1 MVELSAVSGVQRRWV
16 AAVAMVVCGP
26 ALQAQPVAP
35 ELLKPENR
43 TVSESKQFTIF
54 GGTKRERGD
63 LARRAEHVKG
73 AVLRELQ
80 LPDDWKV
87 PILVILTPADG
98 VRLRQAPVFVKIFD
112 AEDAGRKVQ
121 VDVAPGAAADR
132 AALDAGL
139 LRAVMLEQ
147 AVRRQKFEG
156 GRFAE
161 PPGWLTSAMA
171 AVLVRRDAAEDA
183 AVYGAL
189 LEGRGMP
196 RLDKFLAQNADG
208 LKGQAREIHRAQSL
222 ALYQSLVESSGGR
235 SKVVEN
241 LRLADPAKD
250 PLERFGQTW
259 PDLVSDPSK
268 LARVWAVGV
277 ARLASPQR
285 VEFFTASE
293 SASKLGAILSQ
304 VTEGSGVEDGTAM
317 LTDMARTPEG
327 RFRLDAAAADLRR
340 LGFRAHPL
348 YAALVEEY
356 RLMFEDLSRKRRRS
370 FAAKFKEAEDLRSAL
385 DARSAEITEFLDW
398 YQTNAPG
405 ETVAVSV
412 SKPRAVAEKV
422 PGRNDGVSRY
432 LDSIEQRG
440 W

>member
-1 MVELSAVSGVQRRWV
+1 MFRCLP
-16 AAVAMVVCGP
+16 AAIVCLLVFSP
-26 ALQAQPVAP
+26 TVRAQPVAP

-54 GGTKRERGD
+54 GGTRKERGD
-63 LARRAEHVKG
+63 LARRAEEVK
-73 AVLRELQ
+73 AEVLRELQ
-80 LPDDWKV
+80 LSDDWKV

-121 VDVAPGAAADR
+121 VDVAPGAVGDR

-139 LRAVMLEQ
+139 LRAVLLEQ

-156 GRFAE
+156 GRFTE
-161 PPGWLTSAMA
+161 HPGWLASAMA

-196 RLDKFLAQNADG
+196 RLDRFLAQNPDG

-222 ALYQSLVESSGGR
+222 ALYQSLVESAGGR
-235 SKVVEN
+235 SRVVEN
-241 LRLADPAKD
+241 LRLSDPAKD
-250 PLERFGQTW
+250 PLERFAQTW
-259 PDLVSDPSK
+259 PDLVSDPAK

-285 VEFFTASE
+285 VEFFTASD
-293 SASKLGAILSQ
+293 SASKLGAILAQ
-304 VTEGSGVEDGTAM
+304 VSGGTGAEEGAVILS
-317 LTDMARTPEG
+317 DMAKTPEG

-356 RLMFEDLSRKRRRS
+356 RLMIEDLSRKRRRN
-370 FAAKFKEAEDLRSAL
+370 FAAKFTEAEDLRSAL
-385 DARSAEITEFLDW
+385 DARSAEITGFLDW
-398 YQTNAPG
+398 YQTNAPDQG
-405 ETVAVSV
+405 AVVRV
-412 SKPRAVAEKV
+412 SKPRDLPGKV